1 MEKTKIYSL
10 LSVADYEK
18 VEKVQARLYNKYN
31 IVRCVSCGEYACYF
45 EYGN

>member
-1 MEKTKIYSL
+1 MKKTKIYPL

-18 VEKVQARLYNKYN
+18 AEKVQARLYNKYN
-31 IVRCVSCGEYACYF
+31 IVRCISCGEYACYF